1 MRKKPQPCRRP
12 VLTGPA
18 HWPFRAWADALLHR
32 PIELLAL
39 ATLLLL
45 VGGGSLLF
53 LAERGG
59 SGNISSWW
67 DALWLCATSATTDSY
82 GDVAP
87 STPLSRLISIVI
99 AFIGIILVGSFT
111 ASITNYIAAQA
122 EHGKDRLDEL
132 AARLDRI
139 EALLREHEARKLQG

>member
-1 MRKKPQPCRRP
+1 MSRHSKPVSRSVTLSAPI
-12 VLTGPA
+12 

-39 ATLLLL
+39 ATALLL
-45 VGGGSLLF
+45 VGGGSLLY
-53 LAERGG
+53 LAERGAGG
-59 SGNISSWW
+59 SIRSWW

-87 STPLSRLISIVI
+87 STAVSRFISIVI
-99 AFIGIILVGSFT
+99 AFTGIILVGSFT

-122 EHGKDRLDEL
+122 DHGRDRLDAL
-132 AARLDRI
+132 AERLDRI
-139 EALLREHEARKLQG
+139 EALLRDREAK